1 MNEQAS
7 SRLLV
12 TNVITMSLQAVLEI
26 FPCVLHN
33 SKHFKFLPTSTFSI
47 ICYTICELTF
57 NYHEIFYYIQDQLF
71 FQNSFFF
78 FFNIIPKAIAI
89 FLPCI
94 PIKTET
100 AI

>member
-1 MNEQAS
+1 MNEQTS

-33 SKHFKFLPTSTFSI
+33 RKHFKFLPSRTSSI
-47 ICYTICELTF
+47 ICYIQLPR
-57 NYHEIFYYIQDQLF
+57 NLLYYIQDQLF
-71 FQNSFFF
+71 PQLHFFF
-78 FFNIIPKAIAI
+78 IIILKAIAI